1 MQKFEV
7 SVVENVECEQILRN
21 YSGQYEVIGD
31 GNLCAMNRD
40 GGKDACEVGDWLIR
54 IYCLRKNRMFL
65 HQ

>member
-7 SVVENVECEQILRN
+7 SVVENEVCEQILRN

-31 GNLCAMNRD
+31 GNMCAMNRD

-54 IYCLRKNRMFL
+54 IYCL
-65 HQ
+65 